1 MMTVCCMYV
10 HMLLYVYVST
20 LLALLAA
27 KIHAHICTYMHIH
40 ITYMHIYFGYMQ
52 KYMQDKT
59 VHLLY
64 MYINVYA
71 CICMHLVY
79 IQCSIS
85 MYLKYYVY
93 TCLYKFQVSSCTMSG
108 LKRCITCILIC
119 LPCSCSSVQ
128 QRCNTAVQQQI
139 QSNTCRY
146 IQTPFAA

>member
-1 MMTVCCMYV
+1 MYV

-40 ITYMHIYFGYMQ
+40 ITYMQ

-93 TCLYKFQVSSCTMSG
+93 TCLYKFQVSVCTMSG
-108 LKRCITCILIC
+108 LKCCITC
-119 LPCSCSSVQ
+119 S
-128 QRCNTAVQQQI
+128 A
-139 QSNTCRY
+139 Y
-146 IQTPFAA
+146 

>member
-1 MMTVCCMYV
+1 M
-10 HMLLYVYVST
+10 
-20 LLALLAA
+20 
-27 KIHAHICTYMHIH
+27 HICTYMHIH
-40 ITYMHIYFGYMQ
+40 IAYMHIYFAYMQ

-93 TCLYKFQVSSCTMSG
+93 TCLYKFQVSTCTMSG
-108 LKRCITCILIC
+108 LKIVSNVVLHVVHIDMFTSLLLFCATEVQD
-119 LPCSCSSVQ
+119 SSA
-128 QRCNTAVQQQI
+128 TAVQQLCN
-139 QSNTCRY
+139 SCT
-146 IQTPFAA
+146 TELEV

>member
-1 MMTVCCMYV
+1 LPMMTVCCMYV
-10 HMLLYVYVST
+10 HMLLYVYVSR

-40 ITYMHIYFGYMQ
+40 IAYMHIYFAYMQ

-93 TCLYKFQVSSCTMSG
+93 TCLYKFQVSTCTMSG
-108 LKRCITCILIC
+108 LKCCITC
-119 LPCSCSSVQ
+119 S
-128 QRCNTAVQQQI
+128 A
-139 QSNTCRY
+139 Y
-146 IQTPFAA
+146 